1 MKIKQRINLRML
13 NVLLLFLTCM
23 SLTGCGIG
31 ETFAAVGNFLKTLFG
46 LVFLVPGMIMC
57 IVAAIGIAPNY
68 LSGTRGTNAVT
79 RTTRDAVMN
88 AKLQSKYAMLA
99 VSIPLVG
106 IGGFIVLGLAGLL
119 LLIIP
124 IGLMVIIVVLRMK
137 SNKDKQRVKDTRVV
151 TKAAAKVTGEVAKPV
166 GIAAAAAAAPATGG
180 ASLAV
185 AGAVVAGSTAIGE
198 VAKDAAKNMK
208 DVEVEG
214 FEMTDTKQ
222 TLQMVGDQNLLLER
236 AAHLGIPVENRT
248 IEEVAGEIIS
258 LAPPAILKGLP
269 DNMSDGDKAFQILSA
284 FQQPQTQQQAP
295 PDKGGVA

>member
-119 LLIIP
+119 LLTIP

-208 DVEVEG
+208 DVEV
-214 FEMTDTKQ
+214 
-222 TLQMVGDQNLLLER
+222 GDQNLLLER

-248 IEEVAGEIIS
+248 IEEVAEEIIS